1 MKQIKLILIVAF
13 LMLFIKFSS
22 AQIVI
27 DVPGKIIDKTNSRVN
42 NKVDQGIDK
51 GLDAIENDVENSGKN
66 KDKDKK
72 DKKDKK
78 DESKTETNTNSGD
91 NNNNSNNNT
100 NNNTEK
106 KDDPLVSYSKYDFI
120 PGDKV
125 VFFDDFVQ
133 DNLGDFPALWNTT
146 GSAEVKTMNL
156 YPGKWFG
163 MNPNAYFT
171 PEVEIAFGE
180 NFTLEFDM
188 IYGIDPD
195 NSWNEAFYIYLIQ
208 AETGWKIN
216 DNNNSYTYLGIYPET
231 AEISSKFNGD
241 DFASSNPQN
250 HGIMSKDNKFS
261 KPTHISVWCQK
272 QRIRMYIDEKK
283 VFDLPKMLP
292 PDSKFNRIMFQ
303 TGGSGQQSLYITN
316 VRVAMGLPDT
326 RNKLLTDGKFVTTGI
341 KFDSG
346 LDQIKP
352 ESYGTLKDIA
362 QVLKDNPTVKVKI
375 VGHTDSDGDDASNLS
390 LSKKRAEAVKSSL
403 TKDFGIDASRMET
416 DGKGEKEPVSPNTTT
431 EGKANNRRV
440 EFIKL

>member
-1 MKQIKLILIVAF
+1 MKQIKLLAIVAF
-13 LMLFIKFSS
+13 LMLFVKYTS

-27 DVPGKIIDKTNSRVN
+27 DVPGKIIDKTNSKLN
-42 NKVDQGIDK
+42 NKVDEGIDK
-51 GLDAIENDVENSGKN
+51 GLDAVENDIENSGKK

-72 DKKDKK
+72 DKKD
-78 DESKTETNTNSGD
+78 DTKTETNTNSGD
-91 NNNNSNNNT
+91 NNNNNSNNN
-100 NNNTEK
+100 NNTPTEK

-125 VFFDDFVQ
+125 VFFDDFAT
-133 DNLGDFPALWNTT
+133 DNIGDFPALWNTT

-171 PEVEIAFGE
+171 PEVEIPFGD

-188 IYGIDPD
+188 IFGIDPD
-195 NSWNEAFYIYLIQ
+195 NSWNEAFYIFLLQ

-216 DNNNSYTYLGIYPET
+216 GYNKDYTHIDLMPET
-231 AEISSKFNGD
+231 EQLYSRSNEE
-241 DFASSNPQN
+241 DFASSDIQN
-250 HGIMSKDNKFS
+250 HGIMSKDKKYSN
-261 KPTHISVWCQK
+261 PTHISIWCQK
-272 QRIRMYIDEKK
+272 QRFRLYIDEKK
-283 VFDLPKMLP
+283 VFDLPKLMPL
-292 PDSKFNRIMFQ
+292 DAKYNRILFE
-303 TGGSGQQSLYITN
+303 TGGSGQQALFITN

-346 LDQIKP
+346 SDKIKP

-375 VGHTDSDGDDASNLS
+375 VGHTDSDGDDAANLS
-390 LSKKRAEAVKSSL
+390 LSKKRSEAVKNSL
-403 TKDFGIDASRMET
+403 IKDFVIDASRMET
-416 DGKGEKEPVSPNTTT
+416 DGKGEKEPVSPNTST

>member
-1 MKQIKLILIVAF
+1 MKPIKLFLTIAIMIAF
-13 LMLFIKFSS
+13 VKFSV
-22 AQIVI
+22 AQINV
-27 DVPGKIIDKTNSRVN
+27 DVPGKIINKTNNKVN
-42 NKVDQGIDK
+42 NKVDEGIDK
-51 GLDAIENDVENSGKN
+51 GLDAIEKDVENSGKK

-72 DKKDKK
+72 DDT
-78 DESKTETNTNSGD
+78 KTETNTNSGD
-91 NNNNSNNNT
+91 NNNSSGNNSGNNT
-100 NNNTEK
+100 NTPTEK
-106 KDDPLVSYSKYDFI
+106 KDDPLVTYSKYDFI

-125 VFFDDFVQ
+125 VFFDDFAQ
-133 DNLGDFPALWNTT
+133 DNIGDFPALWNTT

-171 PEVEIAFGE
+171 PEVEIPFGD

-188 IYGIDPD
+188 IFGVDPE
-195 NSWNEAFYIYLIQ
+195 NSVNEALYIFLLQ

-216 DNNNSYTYLGIYPET
+216 DYNKTYTHITLYPES
-231 AEISSKFNGD
+231 AQIYSKVNEE
-241 DFASSNPQN
+241 DFAGSDMQS
-250 HGIMSKDNKFS
+250 HGIMGKENKYS

-272 QRIRMYIDEKK
+272 QRFRLYIDEKK
-283 VFDLPKMLP
+283 VFDLPKLMPL
-292 PDSKFNRIMFQ
+292 DSKYNRILFE
-303 TGGSGQQSLYITN
+303 TGGSGQQPVFITN

-326 RNKLLTDGKFVTTGI
+326 RNKLLTDGKFTTTGI

-346 LDQIKP
+346 SDKIKP

-375 VGHTDSDGDDASNLS
+375 VGHTDSDGEDAANLS
-390 LSKKRAEAVKSSL
+390 LSKKRSESVKNSL

-416 DGKGEKEPVSPNTTT
+416 DGKGEKEPVSPNNNT